1 MCGPSGSF
9 DGCQKRLALWLAL
22 LSSILA
28 GCATA
33 RIPEDALRLTES
45 SLETRSIQTRN
56 FDAPSENEV
65 LAASVAVLQD
75 MGYNLDEIEK
85 PLGVLTASKLSD
97 ADSTSEKAGLMLL
110 DMLCL
115 AGGSID
121 CTAYSGASDS
131 QKITVTLVVLP
142 SLSRKGEFVS
152 RITLQRVVFDKQE
165 RVKYMGVIDDQEIY
179 QQIFEKLAKSI
190 FLQVNE
196 Q

>member
-1 MCGPSGSF
+1 MCGPSGSV

-28 GCATA
+28 GCATP

-56 FDAPSENEV
+56 FDAPSENEI

-110 DMLCL
+110 DILCL
-115 AGGSID
+115 AGGSMD

-165 RVKYMGVIDDQEIY
+165 RVKYMEVIDDQEIY